1 MTFSFSNHRGF
12 RELNLPVIF
21 RLQRENMFIK
31 LTLQRGSKTIFGET
45 TFRLRLSKYF
55 IGQLTSICSLNNFPL
70 AVFEQDEIERNRF
83 MAKVNYKTIY
93 IIYSLCSKGSHR
105 ISIFIISTAIV
116 SQTPQLMRC
125 NKLDYA
131 MKIDCKF
138 F

>member
-1 MTFSFSNHRGF
+1 MITLSHIMTFSFSNHRGF

-21 RLQRENMFIK
+21 RLKRENMFIK

-83 MAKVNYKTIY
+83 MVKVNYKTIY
-93 IIYSLCSKGSHR
+93 YLFSLFKRLPQNFNFYYIHCESV
-105 ISIFIISTAIV
+105 TN
-116 SQTPQLMRC
+116 TPTNALQ
-125 NKLDYA
+125 
-131 MKIDCKF
+131 
-138 F
+138 